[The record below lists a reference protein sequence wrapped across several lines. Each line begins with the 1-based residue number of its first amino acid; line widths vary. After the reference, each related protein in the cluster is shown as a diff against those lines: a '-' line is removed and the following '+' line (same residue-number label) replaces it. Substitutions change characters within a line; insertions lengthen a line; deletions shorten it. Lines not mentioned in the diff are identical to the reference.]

1 MNELIKVDTN
11 ENLEPII
18 SGRELHEK
26 LGVETPF
33 KKWID
38 RMLDYGFEENR
49 DFTTVGQKCPIAN
62 GGFQERT
69 EYLLKLDTAKEIC
82 MLQRN
87 EKGKFFRQYFIQVEK
102 DYNSP
107 EKVMARALMFAEKK
121 MNTLQIEVKEL
132 QNKIEAD
139 KAKVIFAE
147 ALEISNNNI
156 LIGDL
161 AKILKQNGIEIGQN
175 RLFEYLRKNGYLCS
189 RGEQY
194 NSPTQKSLE
203 LGLFEVK
210 TRTINNPDGSVRV
223 TRTTKVT
230 PKGQSYFIN
239 QFKKEYFGNQKIKN

>member
-1 MNELIKVDTN
+1 MNELIKVEMN

-87 EKGKFFRQYFIQVEK
+87 ELGKQFRKYFIQVEK
-102 DYNSP
+102 EFNSP
-107 EKVMARALMFAEKK
+107 EKIMARAVLIADRKV
-121 MNTLQIEVKEL
+121 NTLTIEVKEL
-132 QNKIEAD
+132 KDKIETD
-139 KAKVIFAE
+139 RPKVIFAE
-147 ALEISNNNI
+147 ALAVSEKSI
-156 LIGDL
+156 LIGEL
-161 AKILKQNGIEIGQN
+161 SKILNQNGIEIGAK
-175 RLFEYLRKNGYLCS
+175 RLFEWLRANNYLMAK
-189 RGEQY
+189 GESY
-194 NSPTQKSLE
+194 NQPSQKSMNLKLME
-203 LGLFEVK
+203 IKK
-210 TRTINNPDGSVRV
+210 TTINNSDGSVRV
-223 TRTTKVT
+223 TTTTKIT
-230 PKGQSYFIN
+230 PKGQEYFIN
-239 QFKKEYFGNQKIKN
+239 KFLKNKELIEII

>member
-1 MNELIKVDTN
+1 MQEMIKIDYNDNQEV
-11 ENLEPII
+11 IV
-18 SGRELHEK
+18 SGRELHKK
-26 LGVETPF
+26 LEVGQHYRD
-33 KKWID
+33 WIK
-38 RMLDYGFEENR
+38 RMLEFGFNENQDYTPHKFMHPQNNQE
-49 DFTTVGQKCPIAN
+49 TTDVLM
-62 GGFQERT
+62 T
-69 EYLLKLDTAKEIC
+69 LDMAKEIC

-87 EKGKFFRQYFIQVEK
+87 EKGKFFRQYFIQIEK

-132 QNKIEAD
+132 QEKIEED
-139 KAKVIFAE
+139 KPRVIFAK

-161 AKILKQNGIEIGQN
+161 AKILKQNGIDIGQN
-175 RLFEYLRKNGYLCS
+175 RLFEYLRSNGYLCS

-203 LGLFEVK
+203 LKLFEVK

-239 QFKKEYFGNQKIKN
+239 QFKK

>member
-1 MNELIKVDTN
+1 
-11 ENLEPII
+11 
-18 SGRELHEK
+18 
-26 LGVETPF
+26 
-33 KKWID
+33 
-38 RMLDYGFEENR
+38 MLDYGFTENV
-49 DFTTVGQKCPIAN
+49 DFTVMDIFVQDDTAFGGQRKMN
-62 GGFQERT
+62 
-69 EYLLKLDTAKEIC
+69 EYFLKLDTAKEIC

-87 EKGKFFRQYFIQVEK
+87 EIGKQFRKYFIQVEK
-102 DYNSP
+102 EFNSP
-107 EKVMARALMFAEKK
+107 EKIMARAVLIADRKV
-121 MNTLQIEVKEL
+121 NTLTIEVKEL
-132 QNKIEAD
+132 KDKIETD
-139 KAKVIFAE
+139 RPKVIFAE

-161 AKILKQNGIEIGQN
+161 AKILKQNGVEIGQN

-239 QFKKEYFGNQKIKN
+239 QFKKEVG

>member
-1 MNELIKVDTN
+1 MQEIIKIDYNDNQEVIVS
-11 ENLEPII
+11 L
-18 SGRELHEK
+18 RELHKK
-26 LGVETPF
+26 LEITERYSN
-33 KKWID
+33 WTD
-38 RMLDYGFEENR
+38 RMFKYGFEENV
-49 DFTTVGQKCPIAN
+49 DYSGCKVFNTLAN
-62 GGFQERT
+62 QEL
-69 EYLLKLDTAKEIC
+69 EDHHIKLDMAKEIC

-161 AKILKQNGIEIGQN
+161 AKILKQNGIDIGQN

-239 QFKKEYFGNQKIKN
+239 QFKKEYFGNQKIQH